1 MKAEVLRRVKAMGT
15 DSIIA
20 SQGDSHR
27 YEAVLRISE
36 AIAACRE
43 PEELARTLAD
53 EIGKLLHFDHLYFVV
68 VKQNSKEIEYMVWG
82 KGPLP
87 SPGLPVEELPLWDAV
102 RSREPQHTGDWES
115 EERYPRFKEWAKTIG
130 LGSGVRIPLTTP
142 HRRLGVFGINRDTVN
157 PFSEEEIGFLWL
169 IGRVV
174 AFALDDGLNL
184 RCARQQNERLKLLLK
199 RKEM

>member
-68 VKQNSKEIEYMVWG
+68 VKQNSKEIELGVGRALSAIQGMG
-82 KGPLP
+82 KNNWPRFR
-87 SPGLPVEELPLWDAV
+87 SPHTLDYAASSIGCFRNQPRHGESIQRRRNKLPVADRAC
-102 RSREPQHTGDWES
+102 
-115 EERYPRFKEWAKTIG
+115 
-130 LGSGVRIPLTTP
+130 
-142 HRRLGVFGINRDTVN
+142 RRLRAG
-157 PFSEEEIGFLWL
+157 
-169 IGRVV
+169 
-174 AFALDDGLNL
+174 
-184 RCARQQNERLKLLLK
+184 
-199 RKEM
+199 

>member
-1 MKAEVLRRVKAMGT
+1 MGT

-20 SQGDSHR
+20 SQVDSHR

-87 SPGLPVEELPLWDAV
+87 SPDLPVEE
-102 RSREPQHTGDWES
+102 
-115 EERYPRFKEWAKTIG
+115 
-130 LGSGVRIPLTTP
+130 
-142 HRRLGVFGINRDTVN
+142 
-157 PFSEEEIGFLWL
+157 
-169 IGRVV
+169 
-174 AFALDDGLNL
+174 
-184 RCARQQNERLKLLLK
+184 
-199 RKEM
+199 